1 MRIRSLFL
9 VALSS
14 LFLQVPLWAQG
25 TGSIVG
31 TVADETG
38 GVLPGVT
45 VHVHAGGVEQTTFTN
60 GVGAYRFDGLP
71 AGPAAIDFK
80 LINFTVVYRDSTVV
94 VGQMVTEAAVLS
106 LSLSADVVVTAPRTF
121 RNIADLENPAENLV
135 GIASAASQG
144 AITAAQLEARPIMRP
159 AEILEAVPGF
169 VVSQHSGEGKANQ
182 YYLRGFNLDHGSDFS
197 VLPPSTVATP
207 PLSRSNQTA

>member
-94 VGQMVTEAAVLS
+94 VGQMVTEDAVLS
-106 LSLSADVVVTAPRTF
+106 AVALGGR
-121 RNIADLENPAENLV
+121 
-135 GIASAASQG
+135 GGHG
-144 AITAAQLEARPIMRP
+144 A
-159 AEILEAVPGF
+159 
-169 VVSQHSGEGKANQ
+169 
-182 YYLRGFNLDHGSDFS
+182 SDFPQHRRPREPRLRTS
-197 VLPPSTVATP
+197 
-207 PLSRSNQTA
+207 